1 MLCEDADK
9 LRAFGFSDADI
20 LNIVEIAA
28 YSAYVDRV
36 TDGLGVELEDYA
48 GQIALN
54 MYAEGVSFLGSG
66 QPGETVS
73 STQLDNF
80 ATAAMQA
87 LLQDREWESP
97 EELARESYTIARA
110 MMAERLRQNELPDS
124 GSIETDVLGEP
135 LELLELPLRIN
146 KKLRAIGVERI
157 RDLTLTTETAVRR
170 TGLGD
175 ESVAEI
181 KEALHRHGLHRFDH
195 HRECAYVYVF
205 LY

>member
-124 GSIETDVLGEP
+124 GSIETDVLGAP

-181 KEALHRHGLHRFDH
+181 KEALHRHGLTLADT
-195 HRECAYVYVF
+195 
-205 LY
+205 

>member
-54 MYAEGVSFLGSG
+54 MYAEGVSFLVSG

-110 MMAERLRQNELPDS
+110 MMAERLRQDELPDS

-181 KEALHRHGLHRFDH
+181 KEALHRHGLTLADT
-195 HRECAYVYVF
+195 
-205 LY
+205 